1 MIVLCIVFL
10 ICNLIIIGF
19 YVLIKLK
26 KSNLNKDGFKNDK
39 GFLYN

>member
-19 YVLIKLK
+19 YIIIKLK
-26 KSNLNKDGFKNDK
+26 KNNIHNGNSKDSK
-39 GFLYN
+39 GYLYN